1 MLILQVFGRA
11 IVNSLKH
18 NWNRLDGGEQQK
30 EATKTHLSTSALKG
44 PQDHRMHK
52 QSSRAAQD
60 LFSSPFITALR
71 FLGIVTQLSAKP
83 PMLS

>member
-1 MLILQVFGRA
+1 
-11 IVNSLKH
+11 
-18 NWNRLDGGEQQK
+18 
-30 EATKTHLSTSALKG
+30 
-44 PQDHRMHK
+44 MHK

-83 PMLS
+83 LCLVDLVNIPICEHGPATTGQNLQVSILQLKHTKNTQQRKTTQE